1 MTKRLLLPRLLFSLV
16 LVLALITAA
25 VAQEA
30 KMSIGK
36 DDTIRTV
43 LETHVGKPVTLK
55 LDSGEELGGVV
66 RTVGE
71 HVVHVEK
78 ISGKEFFD
86 AIVDLDEV
94 AAVILRVR

>member
-1 MTKRLLLPRLLFSLV
+1 MTKRLLPRLVLSLV

-30 KMSIGK
+30 KMSIVNE
-36 DDTIRTV
+36 DTIRTV
-43 LETHVGKPVTLK
+43 LAKQVSKQVTLK
-55 LDSGEELGGVV
+55 LDSGEELSGVV

-78 ISGKEFFD
+78 IAGKEFFD

>member
-1 MTKRLLLPRLLFSLV
+1 MTKRLLLPVALV
-16 LVLALITAA
+16 LTLMSGAL
-25 VAQEA
+25 AQEA
-30 KMSIGK
+30 KMSIVNE
-36 DDTIRTV
+36 DTIHSV
-43 LETHVGKPVTLK
+43 LSKQVGKQVTLE
-55 LDSGEELGGVV
+55 LDSGEELSGTV

-86 AIVDLDEV
+86 AIVDLEEV

>member
-1 MTKRLLLPRLLFSLV
+1 MTKRLLLPV
-16 LVLALITAA
+16 ALVLALITAA

-30 KMSIGK
+30 KMSIVNE
-36 DDTIRTV
+36 DTIRTV
-43 LETHVGKPVTLK
+43 LAKQVSKQVTLK
-55 LDSGEELGGVV
+55 LDSGEELSGVV

-78 ISGKEFFD
+78 IAGKEFFD

>member
-1 MTKRLLLPRLLFSLV
+1 MTKRLLLPVV

-25 VAQEA
+25 LAEEA
-30 KMSIGK
+30 KMSIVNE
-36 DDTIRTV
+36 DTVRTV
-43 LETHVGKPVTLK
+43 LSKQVGKQVTLK

-66 RTVGE
+66 RTVGV
-71 HVVHVEK
+71 HVVHVER

-86 AIVDLDEV
+86 AVVDLDEV

>member
-1 MTKRLLLPRLLFSLV
+1 MTKRLLLPVV

-25 VAQEA
+25 VAEEA
-30 KMSIGK
+30 KMSIVNE
-36 DDTIRTV
+36 DTIRTV
-43 LETHVGKPVTLK
+43 LAKQVGKQVTLK

-71 HVVHVEK
+71 HVVHVER

-86 AIVDLDEV
+86 AVVDLDEV

>member
-1 MTKRLLLPRLLFSLV
+1 MTKRLLLPRLVFSLV

-30 KMSIGK
+30 KMSIVNE
-36 DDTIRTV
+36 DTIRTV
-43 LETHVGKPVTLK
+43 LSKQVGKQVTLK

>member
-1 MTKRLLLPRLLFSLV
+1 MTKRLLLPV
-16 LVLALITAA
+16 MLVLALITAA
-25 VAQEA
+25 VAEEA
-30 KMSIGK
+30 KMAIVNE
-36 DDTIRTV
+36 DTIRTV
-43 LETHVGKPVTLK
+43 LAKQVGKQVTLK

-78 ISGKEFFD
+78 ISGKEFFG
-86 AIVDLDEV
+86 AVVDLDEV

>member
-1 MTKRLLLPRLLFSLV
+1 MTKRLLLPV
-16 LVLALITAA
+16 MLVLALITAA
-25 VAQEA
+25 VAEEA
-30 KMSIGK
+30 KMAIVNE
-36 DDTIRTV
+36 DTIRTV
-43 LETHVGKPVTLK
+43 LAKQVGKQVTLK

-86 AIVDLDEV
+86 AVVDLDEV

>member
-1 MTKRLLLPRLLFSLV
+1 MTKRLLLPVV

-25 VAQEA
+25 VAEEA
-30 KMSIGK
+30 KMSIVNE
-36 DDTIRTV
+36 DTIRTV
-43 LETHVGKPVTLK
+43 LAKQMGKQVTLK

-71 HVVHVEK
+71 HVVYLEK

-86 AIVDLDEV
+86 AVVDLDEV

>member
-1 MTKRLLLPRLLFSLV
+1 MTKRLLLPRLVLSLV

-30 KMSIGK
+30 KMSIVNE
-36 DDTIRTV
+36 DTIRTV
-43 LETHVGKPVTLK
+43 LSKQVSKQVTLK
-55 LDSGEELGGVV
+55 LDSGEELSGIV

-86 AIVDLDEV
+86 AVVDLDEV

>member
-1 MTKRLLLPRLLFSLV
+1 MTKRLLLPRLVLSLV

-30 KMSIGK
+30 KMSIVNE
-36 DDTIRTV
+36 DTIRTV
-43 LETHVGKPVTLK
+43 LEKQVGKQVTLK

-66 RTVGE
+66 RTVGD

-78 ISGKEFFD
+78 VSGKEFFD

>member
-1 MTKRLLLPRLLFSLV
+1 MTKRLLLPRLVLPLV

-25 VAQEA
+25 VAEEA
-30 KMSIGK
+30 KMAIVNE
-36 DDTIRTV
+36 DTIRTV
-43 LETHVGKPVTLK
+43 LAKQVGKQVTLK

-86 AIVDLDEV
+86 AVVDLDEV

>member
-1 MTKRLLLPRLLFSLV
+1 MTKRLLLPVV

-25 VAQEA
+25 VAEEA
-30 KMSIGK
+30 KMSIVNE
-36 DDTIRTV
+36 DTIRTV
-43 LETHVGKPVTLK
+43 LAKQVGKQVTLK

-86 AIVDLDEV
+86 AVVDLDEV

>member
-1 MTKRLLLPRLLFSLV
+1 MTKRLLLPRLVFSLM

-30 KMSIGK
+30 KMSIVNN
-36 DDTIRTV
+36 DTIRTV
-43 LETHVGKPVTLK
+43 LEKQVGKQVTLK
-55 LDSGEELGGVV
+55 LDSGEELGGIV
-66 RTVGE
+66 RTVGD

>member
-1 MTKRLLLPRLLFSLV
+1 MTKRLLLPRLVLPLV

-25 VAQEA
+25 VAEEA
-30 KMSIGK
+30 KMAIVNE
-36 DDTIRTV
+36 DTIRTV
-43 LETHVGKPVTLK
+43 LAKQVGKQVTLK

-78 ISGKEFFD
+78 IFGKEFFD
-86 AIVDLDEV
+86 AVVDLDEV

>member
-1 MTKRLLLPRLLFSLV
+1 MTMRLLLPRLVLSLL

-30 KMSIGK
+30 KMSIVNE
-36 DDTIRTV
+36 DTIRTV
-43 LETHVGKPVTLK
+43 LSKQVGKQVTLK
-55 LDSGEELGGVV
+55 LDSGEEVGGVV

>member
-1 MTKRLLLPRLLFSLV
+1 MTKRLLLPVV

-25 VAQEA
+25 VAEEA
-30 KMSIGK
+30 KMAIVNE
-36 DDTIRTV
+36 DTIRTV
-43 LETHVGKPVTLK
+43 LAKQVGKQVTLK

-86 AIVDLDEV
+86 AVVDIDEV

>member
-1 MTKRLLLPRLLFSLV
+1 MTKRLLLPVV

-30 KMSIGK
+30 KMSIVNE
-36 DDTIRTV
+36 DTIRTV
-43 LETHVGKPVTLK
+43 LSKQVGKQVTLK

-71 HVVHVEK
+71 HVVHIEK

>member
-1 MTKRLLLPRLLFSLV
+1 MTKRLLLPRLVLSLV

-30 KMSIGK
+30 KMSIVNE
-36 DDTIRTV
+36 DTIRTV
-43 LETHVGKPVTLK
+43 LTKQVGKQVTLK
-55 LDSGEELGGVV
+55 LDSGEELGGIV
-66 RTVGE
+66 RTVGD
-71 HVVHVEK
+71 HVVHIEK

>member
-1 MTKRLLLPRLLFSLV
+1 M
-16 LVLALITAA
+16 
-25 VAQEA
+25 
-30 KMSIGK
+30 
-36 DDTIRTV
+36 
-43 LETHVGKPVTLK
+43 
-55 LDSGEELGGVV
+55 

>member
-1 MTKRLLLPRLLFSLV
+1 MTKRLLLPRLVFSLL

-30 KMSIGK
+30 KMSIVNE
-36 DDTIRTV
+36 DTIRTV
-43 LETHVGKPVTLK
+43 LTKQVGKQVTLK

>member
-1 MTKRLLLPRLLFSLV
+1 MTKRLLLPRLVLSLV

-30 KMSIGK
+30 KMSIVNE
-36 DDTIRTV
+36 DTIRTV
-43 LETHVGKPVTLK
+43 LSKQVGKQVTLK

-71 HVVHVEK
+71 HVVHIEK

>member
-1 MTKRLLLPRLLFSLV
+1 MTKRLLLPRLVLSLV

-30 KMSIGK
+30 KMSIVNE
-36 DDTIRTV
+36 DTVRTV
-43 LETHVGKPVTLK
+43 LSKQVGKQVTLK

-71 HVVHVEK
+71 HVVHIEK

>member
-1 MTKRLLLPRLLFSLV
+1 MTKRLLLPVV

-25 VAQEA
+25 VAEEA
-30 KMSIGK
+30 KMAIVNE
-36 DDTIRTV
+36 DTIRTV
-43 LETHVGKPVTLK
+43 LAKQVGKQVTLK

-86 AIVDLDEV
+86 AVVDLDEV